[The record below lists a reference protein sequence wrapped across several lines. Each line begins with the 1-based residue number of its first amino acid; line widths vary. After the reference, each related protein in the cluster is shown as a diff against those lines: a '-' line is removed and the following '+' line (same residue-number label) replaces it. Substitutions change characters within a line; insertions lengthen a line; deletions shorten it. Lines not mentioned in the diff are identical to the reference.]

1 LFSVAFLLFVASFS
15 VCNKARADGGVF
27 EKTLLYRAL
36 RTRSRRG
43 ARALAPGA
51 NSQFLLH
58 TVILYQALKK
68 SFGDHYTRDAGL
80 CARVDTGNSL

>member
-1 LFSVAFLLFVASFS
+1 LLRLFLFAIKLAQTASS
-15 VCNKARADGGVF
+15 SKKA
-27 EKTLLYRAL
+27 LLYRAL